1 MFHLYRNLRKKTVK
15 PIALP
20 SVQHSTVHR
29 TYSTKHSYFKKWF
42 QKTARVVRAKI
53 SDYQAIQKTG
63 FSKCQATQGTGFSK
77 YQATQGTGFSKCQAT
92 QGTGFSK
99 YLTTQGTGF
108 SKCQATQGTGFS
120 KCQATQ
126 GTGFFKCQATQG
138 TGFFKYLTTQGTGF
152 SELLWLNS
160 HGPVVLMTYLPI
172 CEYFVHFCKYLTFA
186 KNRTENCS
194 SRVSRMICLTE
205 YW

>member
-99 YLTTQGTGF
+99 Y
-108 SKCQATQGTGFS
+108 
-120 KCQATQ
+120 QATQ

-172 CEYFVHFCKYLTFA
+172 CEYFVHFCKYFTFA

>member
-1 MFHLYRNLRKKTVK
+1 M
-15 PIALP
+15 
-20 SVQHSTVHR
+20 QHSTVHR
-29 TYSTKHSYFKKWF
+29 TYSTKHSYFKKLF

-53 SDYQAIQKTG
+53 SAYQAIQKTG

-108 SKCQATQGTGFS
+108 S
-120 KCQATQ
+120 
-126 GTGFFKCQATQG
+126 
-138 TGFFKYLTTQGTGF
+138 
-152 SELLWLNS
+152 ELLWLNS

-194 SRVSRMICLTE
+194 SGVSRMICLTE